1 MTEAD
6 IAALILGIGFVL
18 LMGAWSL
25 VRKDDW

>member
-1 MTEAD
+1 MSEAD
-6 IAALILGIGFVL
+6 IAALILGIAFVL